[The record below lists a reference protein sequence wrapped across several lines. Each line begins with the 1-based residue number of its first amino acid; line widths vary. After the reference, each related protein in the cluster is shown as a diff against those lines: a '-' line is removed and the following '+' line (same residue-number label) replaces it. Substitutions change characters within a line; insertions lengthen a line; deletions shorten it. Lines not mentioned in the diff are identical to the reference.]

1 MPGLGSGSTSGASA
15 RSSFLDCTDDPP
27 ASRLGSAA
35 SIKPKC
41 FSLNVHR
48 ATSSGPQDHSLQ
60 GLGAGP
66 FCEDRPIQL
75 MSERM
80 LRGRGCRSTFPM
92 LQVGSD
98 GRTAG
103 HGRPQDRAV
112 ATVVWLGPL
121 SSPCRDHPS
130 AGTQSTPPCTCG
142 PADLTDTQWLR
153 GKRLLRCYPSSW
165 RPPRGLL
172 GYTVRWASDHLPCTV
187 SLSLCETRG
196 VRVGAHVLVS

>member
-1 MPGLGSGSTSGASA
+1 MSAQQALVSRQNCPVELIGGAQSPVDARTLSLRAWSRLRFYVRASA

-75 MSERM
+75 MSEHM

-142 PADLTDTQWLR
+142 PADLTDTQ
-153 GKRLLRCYPSSW
+153 PS
-165 RPPRGLL
+165 G
-172 GYTVRWASDHLPCTV
+172 
-187 SLSLCETRG
+187 
-196 VRVGAHVLVS
+196 